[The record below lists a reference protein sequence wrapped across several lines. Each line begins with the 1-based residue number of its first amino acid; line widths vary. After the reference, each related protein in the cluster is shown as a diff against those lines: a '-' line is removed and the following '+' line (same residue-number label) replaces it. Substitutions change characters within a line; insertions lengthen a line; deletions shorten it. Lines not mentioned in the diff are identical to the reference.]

1 MFDECVKHSD
11 IHFNQLKE
19 VGFCVMHMSACLYL
33 LSIKR
38 TEERE
43 GDEFESESNEGCAQN
58 YNEDVK

>member
-1 MFDECVKHSD
+1 
-11 IHFNQLKE
+11 
-19 VGFCVMHMSACLYL
+19 MHMSACLYL

-43 GDEFESESNEGCAQN
+43 EDEFESESNEGCAQN

>member
-1 MFDECVKHSD
+1 
-11 IHFNQLKE
+11 
-19 VGFCVMHMSACLYL
+19 MHMSACLYL

-58 YNEDVK
+58 YNEDVKQITKYKKEYECE